1 FGAYRGMQ
9 KLTDFDLILRYKA
22 RFNSV
27 DDSGYLPLGE
37 KYYKGGIGSV
47 RGYQGYSLSPV
58 NGVDSDGDPFKIGG
72 TQTFS
77 NSLEFSVPLVPE
89 ARMRAT
95 AFVDYGMIGE
105 NSLSEIKR
113 GGYGVALEWFSP
125 VGPLQLVFANPI
137 GDKPGDDVTHFEFT
151 IGQRF

>member
-1 FGAYRGMQ
+1 M
-9 KLTDFDLILRYKA
+9 
-22 RFNSV
+22 
-27 DDSGYLPLGE
+27 
-37 KYYKGGIGSV
+37 GGSGSV
-47 RGYQGYSLSPV
+47 RGNQGYSISPEEAPL
-58 NGVDSDGDPFKIGG
+58 NLGDEPFRKGG

-77 NSLEFSVPLVPE
+77 NSFEVSVPLVPE

-105 NSLSEIKR
+105 DSLSEIKR
-113 GGYGVALEWFSP
+113 GGYGISLEWFSP

-137 GDKPGDDVTHFEFT
+137 GEKPGDDTTAFEFT